1 MQKCTGCF
9 FCVNL
14 CNDVLTM
21 LHDMNIIKVT
31 KARESMTTV
40 SVRMDEN
47 LKRDFDEICNE
58 LGLSMTTAITMLAKK
73 MTREKRIPFEVSMD
87 PFYSASNMAA
97 LNDSIEE
104 MRQGKTVT
112 RTLEELEAMEH
123 E

>member
-9 FCVNL
+9 FCANL
-14 CNDVLTM
+14 CNDVLTT
-21 LHDMNIIKVT
+21 LHNVNILKVS
-31 KARESMTTV
+31 KERESKTTA

>member
-1 MQKCTGCF
+1 
-9 FCVNL
+9 
-14 CNDVLTM
+14 
-21 LHDMNIIKVT
+21 
-31 KARESMTTV
+31 MTTV

-97 LNDSIEE
+97 LNAVI
-104 MRQGKTVT
+104 QGGHIGCTIKGIQYG
-112 RTLEELEAMEH
+112 RPE
-123 E
+123 

>member
-9 FCVNL
+9 FCTNL

-21 LHDMNIIKVT
+21 SHDMNIIKVT
-31 KARESMTTV
+31 KERESMTTV

>member
-1 MQKCTGCF
+1 MYRVF
-9 FCVNL
+9 LLCVNL

-31 KARESMTTV
+31 KERSMTTV

-87 PFYSASNMAA
+87 PF
-97 LNDSIEE
+97 I
-104 MRQGKTVT
+104 V
-112 RTLEELEAMEH
+112 H
-123 E
+123 PIWPP